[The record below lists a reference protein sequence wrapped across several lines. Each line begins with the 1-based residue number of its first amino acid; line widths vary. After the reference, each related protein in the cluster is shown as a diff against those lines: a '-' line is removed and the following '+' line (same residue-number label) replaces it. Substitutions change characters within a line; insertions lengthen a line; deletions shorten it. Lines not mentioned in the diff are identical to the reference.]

1 MTLSQNKT
9 EKSPEEIKPE
19 AEKIGEEVVKEWFP
33 EEKEVLERKEL
44 TLEEKKEKE
53 KLKEEIE
60 KAKLPSEKE
69 VEALKEAEEIKK
81 QSVRGKIKQLLDL
94 AQSKGLSYAVK
105 VAKETKDPLLI
116 DLFHDI
122 LVKEGLFEKF
132 PK

>member
-1 MTLSQNKT
+1 MTPLPNKT
-9 EKSPEEIKPE
+9 EESPEMKPE

-44 TLEEKKEKE
+44 TSEEKEERE

-60 KAKLPSEKE
+60 KTKLPPEKE
-69 VEALKEAEEIKK
+69 VLVIKEAERVKRE
-81 QSVRGKIKQLLDL
+81 SVQGKIKHLVDL
-94 AQSKGLSYAVK
+94 AQSKGLSFAVK
-105 VAKETKDPLLI
+105 VAKETKDPYLI

-132 PK
+132 PE

>member
-1 MTLSQNKT
+1 MTPSSNKT
-9 EKSPEEIKPE
+9 EESPEMKPE
-19 AEKIGEEVVKEWFP
+19 AEKIREEIVKEWFP

-44 TLEEKKEKE
+44 TLEEKEKKE
-53 KLKEEIE
+53 KLREEIE

-69 VEALKEAEEIKK
+69 VEAFKEAEEIKK
-81 QSVRGKIKQLLDL
+81 QSVQGKIKNLLDL